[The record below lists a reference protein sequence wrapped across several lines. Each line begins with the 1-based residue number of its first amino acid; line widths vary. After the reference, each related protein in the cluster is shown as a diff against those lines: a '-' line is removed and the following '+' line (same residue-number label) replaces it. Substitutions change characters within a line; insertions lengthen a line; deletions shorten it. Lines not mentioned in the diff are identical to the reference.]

1 MPPRESCAD
10 PRCRARVGCPLP
22 TAGTVQAPGCAAHV
36 MLGPGAAAA
45 AGIRAEGAEHGGPS
59 AASHGC
65 SRTESHRQA
74 ARLCWSIQ
82 NFLCVR
88 RLPVQKYKKKLQQK
102 SLRQRCPPASC
113 DCVLGRLGGCFSA
126 SPRPDRQHR
135 CCVPRPSAAPGGGPA
150 LSCAQ
155 RLPASRRQERLSGPG
170 LPGAGFGP
178 RALIAGHP
186 PTTHTHTG
194 PGLRA
199 AGPLRAA
206 ADGRPGPLA
215 VGTRSGSAGRGA
227 RGASGFS
234 SCHRGTAAGLWAPAA
249 PQRGS
254 RAPGLLGL
262 LTAAGC
268 QPLGPAG
275 GRWRWRLHAARARVR
290 SSVSTCPLWTGH
302 LPVFEKSGP
311 VPRGS

>member
-178 RALIAGHP
+178 RALIAGRP
-186 PTTHTHTG
+186 PPHTHTQAQG
-194 PGLRA
+194 SGRQAPCERQLMADPVPWRLALGRAAPAVAREALLASVAATEAPLQGCGLRPPRSA
-199 AGPLRAA
+199 ARE
-206 ADGRPGPLA
+206 PLA
-215 VGTRSGSAGRGA
+215 S
-227 RGASGFS
+227 
-234 SCHRGTAAGLWAPAA
+234 
-249 PQRGS
+249 
-254 RAPGLLGL
+254 
-262 LTAAGC
+262 
-268 QPLGPAG
+268 
-275 GRWRWRLHAARARVR
+275 
-290 SSVSTCPLWTGH
+290 
-302 LPVFEKSGP
+302 
-311 VPRGS
+311 